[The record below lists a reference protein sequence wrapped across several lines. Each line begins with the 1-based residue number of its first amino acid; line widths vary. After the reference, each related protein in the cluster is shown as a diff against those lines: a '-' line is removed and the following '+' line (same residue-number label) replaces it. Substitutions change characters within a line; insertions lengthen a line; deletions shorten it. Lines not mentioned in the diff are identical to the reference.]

1 MSTKVVLGTTVQLDS
16 QLVRDML
23 ADSTAMELVRDWLG
37 EYLDAAPSVRS
48 WTPYWKEIVLRQP
61 GNILISLRFRLGG
74 PVEVSQS
81 LGWELSRAELAE
93 IEQAL
98 IRFLDELGQA
108 MCQQRVADAVQ
119 AQYADASRR
128 VQDDDTLLLQFSA
141 PPATAALGA
150 EPAGL
155 IEMAIFV
162 RQDQTINVFAH
173 CADETVGRATIRRL
187 LANLQVAGIPL
198 KTTNPVI
205 ERR

>member
-1 MSTKVVLGTTVQLDS
+1 MSTKVVLGTTAQLDS

-23 ADSTAMELVRDWLG
+23 TDSTAMELVRDWLG
-37 EYLDAAPSVRS
+37 EYLDAAASVRS

-61 GNILISLRFRLGG
+61 GNILVSLRFRLGG

-81 LGWELSRAELAE
+81 HGWALSKAELAG

-119 AQYADASRR
+119 SQYADASRR
-128 VQDDDTLLLQFSA
+128 VQDDDTLLLQFRA
-141 PPATAALGA
+141 PPATAALGT

-155 IEMAIFV
+155 IEMAMFV
-162 RQDQTINVFAH
+162 RQNQTINVFAH